1 MHLKDDLLQA
11 IEQANLVGRGGA
23 AFPVARKWRRIKDL
37 AKPKK
42 YVVCNASEGEPDVSK
57 DFFLLE
63 NYPAEVFKGMLLAMD
78 FLETKEGYFY
88 INKKYYQA
96 LQAKI
101 DSFLEFFQKQGYL
114 IHLFLEEP
122 SYIGG
127 ETGALLNSIEGKKV
141 QPRYKN
147 PSPSVLGI
155 FGVPVLLHNV
165 ETLYDVACVA
175 AGKFEQTRLA
185 TISGEGIAKPDVYRV
200 KSEQSVSEILRQT
213 GNYPDFDFFVQVGGG
228 AAGEVLSSVQAE
240 TAILSGS
247 GSIRVFPKT
256 ISPYSFLKNL
266 FAFYTRES
274 CGKCSP
280 CRDGSWQLLQL
291 LTGLDEKSELPWAKF
306 SPIIKIMDKGSFCNL
321 GKSIALPVR
330 SYAANILGIEV

>member
-11 IEQANLVGRGGA
+11 IERANLVGRGGA
-23 AFPVARKWRRIKDL
+23 AFPVARKWQRIRDL

-42 YVVCNASEGEPDVSK
+42 YVICNASEGEPDVSK
-57 DFFLLE
+57 DFFLLK
-63 NYPAEVFKGMLLAMD
+63 NYPTKVFAGMLLAMD
-78 FLETKEGYFY
+78 FLETKEGYLY
-88 INKKYYQA
+88 INKKYYQV
-96 LQAKI
+96 LKTKI
-101 DSFLEFFQKQGYL
+101 DILLNFFQKKGYL
-114 IHLFLEEP
+114 IHLFQEEP

-155 FGVPVLLHNV
+155 FGAPVLLHNV
-165 ETLYDVACVA
+165 ETLYDIACVA
-175 AGKFEQTRLA
+175 TNEFEQTRLA

-200 KSEQSVSEILRQT
+200 KSAQNVAEILRQT
-213 GNYPDFDFFVQVGGG
+213 GNYPKFDFFVQVGGG
-228 AAGEVLSSVQAE
+228 AAGEVLTSEQAE
-240 TAILSGS
+240 TAALSGS

-291 LTGLDEKSELPWAKF
+291 LTGLSEDSELPWDKF

-330 SYAANILGIEV
+330 SYAANILGIKV

>member
-1 MHLKDDLLQA
+1 MYLKDELLNA
-11 IEQANLVGRGGA
+11 IEKEALVGRGGA
-23 AFPVARKWRRIKDL
+23 AFPVARKWRRIRDL
-37 AKPKK
+37 QKPKK

-63 NYPAEVFKGMLLAMD
+63 HYPVEVFKGMLLTMD
-78 FLETKEGYFY
+78 FLQTKEGYFY
-88 INKKYYQA
+88 INKNYYQA

-101 DSFLEFFQKQGYL
+101 DPLLEFCRQRGYL
-114 IHLFLEEP
+114 INLFKEEP
-122 SYIGG
+122 TYIGG

-155 FGVPVLLHNV
+155 FGAPVLLHNV
-165 ETLYDVACVA
+165 ETFYDVACVA
-175 AGKFEQTRLA
+175 TDKFEQTRLT
-185 TISGEGIAKPDVYRV
+185 TISGDGLSQPGVFRV
-200 KSEQSVSEILRQT
+200 KNEQSVSDILRQT
-213 GNYPDFDFFVQVGGG
+213 DNLPDFDFFVQVGGG
-228 AAGEVLSSVQAE
+228 AAGEVLTSAQAE

-247 GSIRVFPKT
+247 GSIRVFPRT

-291 LTGLDEKSELPWAKF
+291 LTGLNEESELPWERF

-330 SYAANILGIEV
+330 SYADNILGIKV

>member
-1 MHLKDDLLQA
+1 MLRGDKLLA
-11 IEQANLVGRGGA
+11 EIEKAELVGRGGA
-23 AFPVARKWRRIKDL
+23 AFPVVGKWRRIRDL
-37 AKPKK
+37 DKPKK

-57 DFFLLE
+57 DYFLLE
-63 NYPAEVFKGMLLAMD
+63 HHPGEVFKGLLLAMD

-88 INKKYYQA
+88 INKHYYQA
-96 LQAKI
+96 LQTQVDQLLA
-101 DSFLEFFQKQGYL
+101 SCQKRGYL
-114 IHLFLEEP
+114 VHLFIEEP

-127 ETGALLNSIEGKKV
+127 ETGSLLNAIEGKKV

-175 AGKFEQTRLA
+175 EGTFEHTRLA
-185 TISGEGIAKPDVYRV
+185 TISGDGVANPDVYRV
-200 KSEQSVSEILRQT
+200 RSDQNVLDILRQT
-213 GNYPDFDFFVQVGGG
+213 NNYPSFDFFVQVGGG
-228 AAGEVLSSVQAE
+228 AAGEVLTSVQAA
-240 TAILSGS
+240 TAVLSGS
-247 GSIRVFPKT
+247 GSIKVFPKT
-256 ISPYSFLKNL
+256 ISPYTFLQQL
-266 FAFYTRES
+266 FAFYDRES

-280 CRDGSWQLLQL
+280 CRDGAWQLVQL
-291 LTGLDEKSELPWAKF
+291 LAGLNEQSELPWAEF

-330 SYAANILGIEV
+330 SYALNILGIKV

>member
-1 MHLKDDLLQA
+1 MYLRDDLLAA
-11 IEQANLVGRGGA
+11 IEQAGLVGRGGA

-37 AKPKK
+37 QKPKK
-42 YVVCNASEGEPDVSK
+42 YVICNASEGEPDVSK

-63 NYPAEVFKGMLLAMD
+63 HYPAEVFKGLILAMD
-78 FLETKEGYFY
+78 FLQTKEGYFY
-88 INKKYYQA
+88 INRNYYQV

-101 DSFLEFFQKQGYL
+101 DPLLKSCQERGYL
-114 IHLFLEEP
+114 INLFIEEP

-127 ETGALLNSIEGKKV
+127 ETGALLNAIEGKKV

-155 FGVPVLLHNV
+155 FGTPVLLHNV

-175 AGKFEQTRLA
+175 IGKFDQTRLA
-185 TISGEGIAKPDVYRV
+185 TISGEGLAKPDVYRV
-200 KSEQSVSEILRQT
+200 RNDQGVIDILRQT
-213 GNYPDFDFFVQVGGG
+213 GNYPSFDFFVQVGGG
-228 AAGEVLSSVQAE
+228 AAGEVLTSKQAE
-240 TAILSGS
+240 TATLSGS
-247 GSIRVFPKT
+247 GSIKVFPKT
-256 ISPYSFLKNL
+256 TSPYTFLQKL
-266 FAFYTRES
+266 FAFYDRES

-280 CRDGSWQLLQL
+280 CRDGAWQLVQL
-291 LTGLDEKSELPWAKF
+291 LAGQSEQSELPWAKF

-330 SYAANILGIEV
+330 SYALNILGIKV